1 MFCGKLKSLLET
13 TVLLT
18 SLVLNCLSIAISRRN
33 LHHRFSR
40 SLSAEFLIGLMARGT
55 PFAEEKEVAMN
66 AIALRPTWKEN
77 LYTLLVVLVVL
88 GAILS

>member
-1 MFCGKLKSLLET
+1 
-13 TVLLT
+13 
-18 SLVLNCLSIAISRRN
+18 
-33 LHHRFSR
+33 
-40 SLSAEFLIGLMARGT
+40 MARGT
-55 PFAEEKEVAMN
+55 PFAGKKEVTMN